1 MASDGYTMSDT
12 TNFSSPM
19 PAIGLYIAGATLVCL
34 LLMLCDVLNGIRQRK
49 PWIPCHFFVLNS
61 FTLTLL
67 SVATK
72 LSVDLTTSMPSAYD
86 QLSKLCGTAFIC
98 ISIGFFRPSIVDMN
112 ESELSANLASLTV
125 IVITL
130 AVNISLQITT
140 GAIFLFKVEHVIIL
154 VIMFLLLG
162 MTNSVHSSFS
172 EYYNEPFRKAL
183 EREPK
188 NMQTIKRW
196 YLYSYMTSPQLLFCR
211 VYFKAA
217 VSLLCTTCFACLS
230 QAVFRAYA
238 LEGLRFHKEV
248 SDYKWSMWAVVGL
261 QILAILIGTLTIVCR
276 WISLT
281 GEIRS
286 PVLLTLN
293 KDGVHNF
300 YKLYLLMQR
309 NWDIYYLSLDFPRVV
324 SRTVRVLQ
332 NIINSLLFPISICS
346 ACIDKVALSISWK
359 AMVCLKFSFGF
370 VKCKNQRENG
380 DDERVPK
387 LMKELGAEPVSDLS
401 SGYLLQKSSR
411 DMKMFIA
418 KHSAH
423 PMHSLEQF
431 LGRTHGSTLL
441 KQISEG
447 GDELILLVYLVRM
460 ADALAP
466 STHSVLLV
474 SAFDEAFE
482 TIEFIQEKTKV
493 SSALSKAKR
502 NVAKDIWMSRNMNNH
517 WFQKD
522 FIKQL
527 KVDDNPGYCLHG
539 ILGIV
544 QKSPLLRFA
553 QQEVSDIVDIISK
566 PRFDMEESYGLME
579 QLFVELLYWFIDQ
592 LPDVI
597 FTSLKESKTGKD
609 FEENAK
615 LSLKFVSRLNLL
627 KIESLHQSISSN
639 ICSFMANNR
648 HDMSEEDDDDNS
660 RPSPIHEDEIV
671 QV

>member
-12 TNFSSPM
+12 NNFSSPM

-125 IVITL
+125 IVVTV
-130 AVNISLQITT
+130 AVNISMQITT
-140 GAIFLFKVEHVIIL
+140 GAIFLFKVEHAIIL

-162 MTNSVHSSFS
+162 MTSCVRSSFS
-172 EYYNEPFRKAL
+172 EYYFEPFRKAL
-183 EREPK
+183 EHEPR
-188 NMQTIKRW
+188 NIQTIKRW
-196 YLYSYMTSPQLLFCR
+196 YLYSYITSPQLLICKISFT
-211 VYFKAA
+211 ATA
-217 VSLLCTTCFACLS
+217 SLLCTTCFACLS

-261 QILAILIGTLTIVCR
+261 QILAILIGTLAIVCR
-276 WISLT
+276 WLSLT

-286 PVLLTLN
+286 PVLLTL
-293 KDGVHNF
+293 KEDGVHNF
-300 YKLYLLMQR
+300 YKLYLLVQR
-309 NWDIYYLSLDFPRVV
+309 NWDIYFLSLDFPRVV
-324 SRTVRVLQ
+324 SQTVRVLQ
-332 NIINSLLFPISICS
+332 NMINSLLFPISICS
-346 ACIDKVALSISWK
+346 ACIDEVALSICRK
-359 AMVCLKFSFGF
+359 VMACLEFSFGIM
-370 VKCKNQRENG
+370 KCENKRENG

-401 SGYLLQKSSR
+401 SGYLLQKSSK
-411 DMKMFIA
+411 DMKMFIM

-431 LGRTHGSTLL
+431 LGRTHDSTLL
-441 KQISEG
+441 EQISEG
-447 GDELILLVYLVRM
+447 SDELILLVYLVRI
-460 ADALAP
+460 AEALAP
-466 STHSVLLV
+466 STRSALLV
-474 SAFDEAFE
+474 SAFDKTFE
-482 TIEFIQEKTKV
+482 TIEFIHEKTKP
-493 SSALSKAKR
+493 SSALSKVKR
-502 NVAKDIWMSRNMNNH
+502 NIAKDIWKSRNMNNH

-522 FIKQL
+522 FIRQL
-527 KVDDNPGYCLHG
+527 QVEGNPGSCLLR
-539 ILGIV
+539 ILEIV
-544 QKSPLLRFA
+544 RKSELMRFA
-553 QQEVSDIVDIISK
+553 QQEVSDIVDIISN
-566 PRFDMEESYGLME
+566 PRSMEELYGIME
-579 QLFVELLYWFIDQ
+579 KLFVDLLYWFIEQ
-592 LPDVI
+592 LPNVI
-597 FTSLKESKTGKD
+597 FTSLNESKTGKD

-615 LSLKFVSRLNLL
+615 LSLKFVSGLNLL
-627 KIESLHQSISSN
+627 KFKSFRSISSN
-639 ICSFMANNR
+639 IGCFLSKCR
-648 HDMSEEDDDDNS
+648 HDKSEEGDELDGDNFL
-660 RPSPIHEDEIV
+660 V
-671 QV
+671 